1 MVRIQ
6 KLINSPV
13 PSNCFVVYDKALSD
27 KCIIVDSGGRSDAV
41 LIDFLEKEGL
51 TPQYIILTHEHF
63 DHCWGVNE
71 LLEHCY
77 IPIVCSRLCADYIK
91 NEKKNYSVFYDNNG
105 RFSVMSEAIAIED
118 IGYHWVFLGTT
129 IIFKNTFGHT
139 KVSAFFV
146 DNMLF
151 TGDTLIKDEK
161 TVTKLTTGSECELEE
176 TMQFFRSLYS
186 ENYWV

>member
-1 MVRIQ
+1 M
-6 KLINSPV
+6 
-13 PSNCFVVYDKALSD
+13 
-27 KCIIVDSGGRSDAV
+27 
-41 LIDFLEKEGL
+41 
-51 TPQYIILTHEHF
+51 
-63 DHCWGVNE
+63 NE

-118 IGYHWVFLGTT
+118 IGYHLDFLGTT
-129 IIFKNTFGHT
+129 IKFKNTFGHT
-139 KVSAFFV
+139 KASAFFV

-161 TVTKLTTGSECELEE
+161 TVTKLTTGSEYELEE